1 MCIMFSVISADAA
14 PRSPSPRLHG
24 RASPVNLRDTTHD
37 LIGQVKQQ
45 TDFLVEVV
53 PDAAL
58 ATMFTVI
65 KAGRRT
71 LPAHVIRYNLSLE
84 HD

>member
-1 MCIMFSVISADAA
+1 
-14 PRSPSPRLHG
+14 
-24 RASPVNLRDTTHD
+24 VNLRDTTRD
-37 LIGQVKQQ
+37 LIAQVEQQ
-45 TDFLVEVV
+45 TGFMVEVF

-58 ATMFTVI
+58 ATMSTVI
-65 KAGRRT
+65 MAGRHT